1 MSKNTT
7 VLCPS
12 GGRRRLYYLRRM
24 YARRVQPDAR
34 LYEWAR
40 ERAERCRQGELCSM
54 STKEVK
60 PVQKI
65 EPRALRQAA

>member
-1 MSKNTT
+1 
-7 VLCPS
+7 
-12 GGRRRLYYLRRM
+12 M

-54 STKEVK
+54 STKEGK